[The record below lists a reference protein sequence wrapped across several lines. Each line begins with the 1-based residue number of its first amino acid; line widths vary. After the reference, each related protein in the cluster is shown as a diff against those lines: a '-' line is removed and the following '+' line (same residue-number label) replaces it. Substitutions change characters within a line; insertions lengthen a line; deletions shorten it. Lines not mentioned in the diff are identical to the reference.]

1 MILEIVQY
9 GHPALRAP
17 GRRIEKNDQEI
28 HDLAEDMLETMYE
41 ADGLGLAA
49 QQIGRP
55 IQMCVLDVTGV
66 KDRTSVLRLD
76 GKAVKVE
83 DYMPLVLIN
92 PRLELL
98 GKPHTG
104 IEGCLSFPGL
114 SAGITR
120 SFSVRVTAQ
129 DLDGGT
135 ITFEADGLLAR
146 ALQHEHDHLHGI
158 LFIDRMEA
166 EDREELQ
173 SEIEDLRTS
182 WVG

>member
-1 MILEIVQY
+1 
-9 GHPALRAP
+9 
-17 GRRIEKNDQEI
+17 
-28 HDLAEDMLETMYE
+28 MYE